1 MTYSP
6 SSPSSPKFYRSN
18 RAPEVTLTFWK
29 IKGKYYL
36 RRKEADNIEDGKNLR
51 LQEKALV
58 TDQSAYDKLNV
69 GNFDDGE
76 GGDTYQ
82 SVFKQLGLPQ
92 SNHIDVLGSGQ
103 TNLTVNY
110 RWNEG
115 NHYYDQELTFQKHK
129 DGHYYL
135 KSRN

>member
-1 MTYSP
+1 MTY
-6 SSPSSPKFYRSN
+6 SPSSPKFYRSN

-69 GNFDDGE
+69 GNLMTVKVGILIRV
-76 GGDTYQ
+76 
-82 SVFKQLGLPQ
+82 SS
-92 SNHIDVLGSGQ
+92 SNWAYLNPIILMFLVADRQ
-103 TNLTVNY
+103 T
-110 RWNEG
+110 
-115 NHYYDQELTFQKHK
+115 
-129 DGHYYL
+129 
-135 KSRN
+135 